1 MTHMKP
7 WLIPVALVVGVCLGA
22 PCPAQEPAKEEPA
35 PKAESKATPVP
46 SPPGPRPG
54 DAQKVFVVE
63 HVNPDQLA
71 RLLRVFPAQ
80 ISAVDRGGLRALA
93 VSAKPAVLAA
103 IEETIKRL
111 DRPGAD
117 SERTGGS
124 VDLTG
129 YILEGLAD
137 GKESEP
143 LPGELEPV
151 VAQLRRTFKYTT
163 YRLFDTVVA
172 RARADGSRF
181 SVNGVTEKRI
191 SRYGNGTYLLSA
203 QRTSV
208 VGDNPRTVRL
218 GNFQF
223 VLEIPIPVG
232 LPPADNSRPL
242 SFSMRNVGLQAD
254 LDVPDG
260 RFVVVGKTGSG
271 DAESTLLLVLT
282 AKVVD

>member
-7 WLIPVALVVGVCLGA
+7 WLIPVALAAGVCLGP
-22 PCPAQEPAKEEPA
+22 PCPAQEPAKEEAA
-35 PKAESKATPVP
+35 PKAESKATPMP

-63 HVNPDQLA
+63 HVNPGQLA
-71 RLLRVFPAQ
+71 ALLRVFPAQ
-80 ISAVDRGGLRALA
+80 ISAVDQGGLRALA

-103 IEETIKRL
+103 IEETVKRL

-117 SERTGGS
+117 SGRTGAS
-124 VDLTG
+124 VELTG
-129 YILEGLAD
+129 YILEGLTEVKAP
-137 GKESEP
+137 EP

-151 VAQLRRTFKYTT
+151 VAQLRRTFKYSS

-181 SVNGVTEKRI
+181 SVNGVTERSI
-191 SRYGNGTYLLSA
+191 SPKGVGAYALSA
-203 QRTSV
+203 RRTTV
-208 VGDNPRTVRL
+208 VGANPRVVRL
-218 GNFQF
+218 GEFHF
-223 VLEIPIPVG
+223 GLEIPMSVG
-232 LPPADNSRPL
+232 PPL
-242 SFSMRNVGLQAD
+242 RNVGLQAD

-260 RFVVVGKTGSG
+260 QFVVVGKSGRG